1 MKQAIVEFP
10 LTRRAHSFDEAPSPA
25 GSEQDEPRRAL
36 EIRCA
41 RLESKVSQ
49 LNRLTCIDDLT
60 GLANR
65 RYFDRM
71 LKQEIRRACRTRL
84 PLTLILCDV
93 DHFKQFND
101 GFGHQ
106 CGDTA
111 LRLLGDRLN
120 SFVHRAGDIAA
131 RYGGEEFALLL
142 PGTGP
147 MNALYIAERLRIA
160 VRTLKLFSGSQDDP
174 QTLSISLGVTTHH
187 ATTPCSLGEIV
198 GAADAAL
205 YAAKRAGRNR
215 IRYQTIGCG
224 NPAEPAAKG
233 DVKPM
238 TELNLV
244 DDQEVDR

>member
-1 MKQAIVEFP
+1 MKQAAVNIP
-10 LTRRAHSFDEAPSPA
+10 LTRRAYLFGERQSPD
-25 GSEQDEPRRAL
+25 GSRPDEPRRAL

-41 RLESKVSQ
+41 ELESQVLQ
-49 LNRLTCIDDLT
+49 LRRLTRTDDLT

-65 RYFDRM
+65 RYLDRA

-93 DHFKQFND
+93 DHFKRYND
-101 GFGHQ
+101 TFGHQ
-106 CGDTA
+106 CGDAA
-111 LRLLGDRLN
+111 LRLMGDLLN
-120 SFVHRAGDIAA
+120 SFVHRAGDVAA

-160 VRTLKLFSGSQDDP
+160 VRALELFAGSQVGP

-187 ATTPCSLGEIV
+187 ATTLCRLDEIV

-215 IRYQTIGCG
+215 IRYQPLGCG
-224 NPAEPAAKG
+224 SP
-233 DVKPM
+233 DVA
-238 TELNLV
+238 
-244 DDQEVDR
+244 